1 MDAKGIL
8 SHRNSTILV
17 LTVIILV
24 SDVFASDAKG
34 ESRNSAMVQT
44 INRRNTVGDF
54 RDTPGGGVGGSGGGV
69 VSSSDMM
76 EKNKNYLRLKNT
88 LPYKDDMPIIIR
100 IHLSLESI
108 RDVAGEATIDMY
120 MQESWTDSRE
130 AFEVPE
136 KSRMPDGTYDKA
148 KYDNSSNVYDIR
160 MSGAGVVNY
169 CWIPDTYFILARS
182 IFYSPSSLSL
192 SVQSGGEVTL
202 DRKVRL
208 VTPCK
213 PQVQYFPFDV
223 TTCRILISSYGFDI
237 EEMYLI
243 WDRFASDN
251 GEGISFPFE
260 YEPLSEMGFKILNM
274 QSTCFKASYSGV
286 TFTILEGV
294 VHLERL
300 YTVYI
305 YQIYIPAALLV
316 VLSWVTFW
324 INKGATPARAS
335 VGVTTVLT
343 MLTLATQSQQN
354 MEKHITLETSL
365 LDIYIW
371 ACFSFVIAAMLEFAM
386 SDFLNDQATRKA
398 KEAAR
403 KESQAAENKIQQQ
416 QQLPSVHLNNM
427 NSSSPLLITNG
438 GANGASPIT
447 STHFIISEPQSKKKE
462 QDSDH
467 QSPSLLTTK
476 IDRAARIL
484 FPATFLVFNCIYWT
498 YVAYILMNSSV
509 SETNKSNAE
518 PCTFS

>member
-1 MDAKGIL
+1 MAS
-8 SHRNSTILV
+8 SHTTIVNKSST
-17 LTVIILV
+17 
-24 SDVFASDAKG
+24 
-34 ESRNSAMVQT
+34 E
-44 INRRNTVGDF
+44 
-54 RDTPGGGVGGSGGGV
+54 
-69 VSSSDMM
+69 
-76 EKNKNYLRLKNT
+76 
-88 LPYKDDMPIIIR
+88 PY
-100 IHLSLESI
+100 S
-108 RDVAGEATIDMY
+108 
-120 MQESWTDSRE
+120 
-130 AFEVPE
+130 
-136 KSRMPDGTYDKA
+136 
-148 KYDNSSNVYDIR
+148 IR

-192 SVQSGGEVTL
+192 SVQSDGQVTL

-213 PQVQYFPFDV
+213 PQVRYFPFDV
-223 TTCRILISSYGFDI
+223 TTCRILISSYGFDYRDL
-237 EEMYLI
+237 YLV
-243 WDRFASDN
+243 WQRDDN
-251 GEGISFPFE
+251 GEGVSFPFE

-274 QSTCFKASYSGV
+274 SSTCFYATYSGY

-371 ACFSFVIAAMLEFAM
+371 VCFSFVIAAMLEFAM

-398 KEAAR
+398 KEAAKR
-403 KESQAAENKIQQQ
+403 ECFSSGKQANQNHSSN
-416 QQLPSVHLNNM
+416 LNSPSA
-427 NSSSPLLITNG
+427 LLITNG
-438 GANGASPIT
+438 ANGSSPAGSTQYIT
-447 STHFIISEPQSKKKE
+447 NDKPKKKHKPK
-462 QDSDH
+462 DSTA
-467 QSPSLLTTK
+467 LITK

-484 FPATFLVFNCIYWT
+484 FPAIFFVFNCFYWT
-498 YVAYILMNSSV
+498 YVAYILMNTSIG
-509 SETNKSNAE
+509 ETNKRDAQ
-518 PCTFS
+518 PCPFT